1 MSVFSDAE
9 LTYLVKG
16 RLGRLA
22 TIVVPLGRRCNP
34 ESPALARRML
44 GLVNVDELL
53 RLGDS
58 PGESAANS

>member
-1 MSVFSDAE
+1 MLPPKAS
-9 LTYLVKG
+9 
-16 RLGRLA
+16 RW
-22 TIVVPLGRRCNP
+22 
-34 ESPALARRML
+34 RML